1 MALRENMSRS
11 TPKNPADKNSNGH
24 PGKKASKSP
33 TAPAAETASAA
44 SPPLAERMQLT
55 PPPLANRSVENRV
68 FPHGKRVSD
77 EAVRQRAYQKWEA
90 AGKPKG
96 ADMRFWLE
104 AKKELYEGL
113 VPEEQVRFRAYLKWE
128 AAGKPKGQ
136 DMRFWVEAIEELLQ
150 QKV

>member
-1 MALRENMSRS
+1 MALRGNMSRS
-11 TPKNPADKNSNGH
+11 TPKNHGDKNSNGH
-24 PGKKASKSP
+24 PGKKAGKGP
-33 TAPAAETASAA
+33 PATETVSAA
-44 SPPLAERMQLT
+44 SPPVAERMQLT
-55 PPPLANRSVENRV
+55 PPPVANRSVENRV
-68 FPHGKRVSD
+68 FPQAKRVSD

-104 AKKELYEGL
+104 AKKELYNGL

-136 DMRFWVEAIEELLQ
+136 DMRFWVEATEELLQ
-150 QKV
+150 QK

>member
-1 MALRENMSRS
+1 MSRS
-11 TPKNPADKNSNGH
+11 TPRNPADKNSNGH
-24 PGKKASKSP
+24 VSKKASKHP
-33 TAPAAETASAA
+33 PGPAQAETASAA
-44 SPPLAERMQLT
+44 PVAAAPPRLQLAPSPVVTGKGA
-55 PPPLANRSVENRV
+55 AENRV
-68 FPHGKRVSD
+68 FPKAKRVSD

-113 VPEEQVRFRAYLKWE
+113 VPEEHVRFRAYLKWE

-136 DMRFWVEAIEELLQ
+136 DMRFWVEATEELLQ
-150 QKV
+150 DK